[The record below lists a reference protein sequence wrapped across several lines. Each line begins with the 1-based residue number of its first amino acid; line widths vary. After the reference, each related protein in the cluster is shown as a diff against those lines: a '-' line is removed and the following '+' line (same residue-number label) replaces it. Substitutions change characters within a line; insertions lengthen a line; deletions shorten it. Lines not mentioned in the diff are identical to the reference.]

1 MQVAESIVT
10 LDDIQEARRVL
21 TLEAN
26 ALLHLSKQ
34 LGTEFSKA
42 VDCIYRLSG
51 RLIFTGIGKSGH
63 VANKIASTLSGTG
76 TPAFFVHPAEA
87 SHGDLGM
94 IIKGDAILALSNS
107 GETAEL
113 SDIIAYTRRHHI
125 PLIGMTTGHNSTL
138 AKNSDIV
145 LLIPQVEE
153 ACPLGLAPTTSTT
166 MMIALGDALAT
177 AVLKRR
183 GFSVSDFRSLHPG
196 GRLGQRL
203 MKVEQLMHTGDNIPL
218 VSLGTGMKNALL
230 IMTSRGFGCV
240 GVVDTQS
247 ELVGIITDGDL
258 RRHLEND
265 LLNALVDHVMTPNPR
280 LIVKN
285 AIAQEALA
293 RMNQY
298 EITSF
303 FVRDCETSSKPI
315 GILHVHDCLRAG
327 LG

>member
-1 MQVAESIVT
+1 MQIVESIVS

-21 TLEAN
+21 TLESK

-34 LGTEFSKA
+34 LGSEFSKA
-42 VDCIYRLSG
+42 VDCIYHLAG
-51 RLIFTGIGKSGH
+51 RLIFTGMGKSGH
-63 VANKIASTLSGTG
+63 IANKIASTLASTG
-76 TPAFFVHPAEA
+76 TPTFFVHPAEA

-94 IIKGDAILALSNS
+94 ITRGDAILALSNS

-113 SDIIAYTRRHHI
+113 SDIISYTRRHHV
-125 PLIGMTTGHNSTL
+125 PLIGMTTGHHSTL

-166 MMIALGDALAT
+166 MMLALGDALAT

-218 VSLGTGMKNALL
+218 VSLGTSMKNALL

-240 GVVDTQS
+240 GVIDTKS

-265 LLNALVDHVMTPNPR
+265 LLNALVDQVMTANPR

-285 AIAQEALA
+285 VIAQEALA

-298 EITSF
+298 AITSF
-303 FVRDCETSSKPI
+303 FVTDSETSSRPI